1 MILSTIP
8 EAVAYR
14 RQIFVN
20 VSAKFI
26 QTRLR
31 GQLFPFFWH
40 LFNKLVTERTSGPKA
55 FLLQRHILFSLR
67 VKGGILNQA
76 IYKKPHVVFHLEI
89 EQNIHYSYA
98 F

>member
-1 MILSTIP
+1 M
-8 EAVAYR
+8 YR
-14 RQIFVN
+14 INLHRRESSRPIF
-20 VSAKFI
+20 FP
-26 QTRLR
+26 
-31 GQLFPFFWH
+31 PFFRH

-55 FLLQRHILFSLR
+55 FLLQCHILFGLR

-76 IYKKPHVVFHLEI
+76 IYKKPHVVFHLEL